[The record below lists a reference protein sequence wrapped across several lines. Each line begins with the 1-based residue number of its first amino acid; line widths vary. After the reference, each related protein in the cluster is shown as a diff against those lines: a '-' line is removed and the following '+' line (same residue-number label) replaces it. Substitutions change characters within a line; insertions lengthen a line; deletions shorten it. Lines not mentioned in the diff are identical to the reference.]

1 MVSYTRLAKIDER
14 RRMQEKRKK
23 EKGHEQLLHIL
34 LISPP
39 SLFFPPSNAS
49 NQPIEQFCNVAMM
62 NVTHTTIFSL
72 RRSDT
77 PTSQNQPI

>member
-1 MVSYTRLAKIDER
+1 MKEEECKKR
-14 RRMQEKRKK
+14 EKRKRTRT
-23 EKGHEQLLHIL
+23 IVTY
-34 LISPP
+34 SPHP
-39 SLFFPPSNAS
+39 PLALFFPSSAS

-62 NVTHTTIFSL
+62 NVTHTTIFSI